1 MHNFVFSLV
10 SLLNKVVEV
19 FSVLCNQI
27 DYLQPYAR
35 DLAVQICFRNYPK
48 KPLRFALDF
57 PVLYRFV
64 SETIKTLQ
72 SLELAHKSNIAERL
86 TTP

>member
-1 MHNFVFSLV
+1 MEIEILCDALFCVSLV

-57 PVLYRFV
+57 PVLHRFV
-64 SETIKTLQ
+64 SETIKTEFRASSQ
-72 SLELAHKSNIAERL
+72 K
-86 TTP
+86 